1 MNVGN
6 CNPVPAP
13 QYRSPVKLQNGNGS
27 CSSWQNGASGQG
39 AVQNFCGNMS
49 RERRS
54 ESREI
59 IKKLPQE
66 DDGRGAGGPDALQP
80 SSMGKSG
87 TEAGISDFC
96 GARSE
101 GRRNANFRENL
112 TLGGAGGPGALQT
125 SCAREKAEAGCRLLR
140 HVATGKQCCLSWS
153 LKPGYGFVS
162 IPKSRF
168 LQKKDRRNAICSM
181 ESRKRNFSF
190 RIGVIKHN
198 VVFINKASP
207 DCRMDL
213 LQSLFQNRIHVFVCI
228 HVSTAFFIQQ
238 RKFML
243 IQLTFK
249 MLQHKKFFH
258 AIYIDYEKLL
268 NNLNINRKT

>member
-1 MNVGN
+1 M
-6 CNPVPAP
+6 
-13 QYRSPVKLQNGNGS
+13 L
-27 CSSWQNGASGQG
+27 
-39 AVQNFCGNMS
+39 
-49 RERRS
+49 
-54 ESREI
+54 
-59 IKKLPQE
+59 
-66 DDGRGAGGPDALQP
+66 
-80 SSMGKSG
+80 
-87 TEAGISDFC
+87 
-96 GARSE
+96 
-101 GRRNANFRENL
+101 NFRKSL
-112 TLGGAGGPGALQT
+112 TLEGAGGPGALQT